1 MRTEWKGYLKFRL
14 VTIPIKMYGA
24 ITAKKTVPFHLLH
37 KTCKSRIRHQNFCPT
52 DNRVVGEEEIIRG
65 YEYGKDMY
73 VIVTD
78 EDIEKAKLESTE
90 VIEVLKM
97 VGDDQIGP
105 IYYSGSHYLAPDGNV
120 AAEAFALFL
129 RAMEDA
135 GRTALARV
143 VLRNREHLFA
153 IKPYNGA
160 MIAYS
165 LHYPEQ
171 IIGMDGVEGLDE
183 LAKVKIDS
191 ENLKM
196 AGDLVKNMSGDFKPG
211 EFTDQYNRTLME
223 IIRAKAEGGEIKA
236 TPRLEGA
243 KVINLMEALK
253 KSVQK
258 EAGVSPG
265 KAMKGMATAG
275 LKRPPGP
282 KRKKEAHA

>member
-24 ITAKKTVPFHLLH
+24 ISAKKTVPFHLLH

-52 DNRVVGEEEIIRG
+52 DNRVVSDEEIIRG

-78 EDIEKAKLESTE
+78 EDIAKAKLESTE

-97 VGDDQIGP
+97 VRDDQIGP
-105 IYYSGSHYLAPDGNV
+105 IYYSGSHYLAPDGSV
-120 AAEAFALFL
+120 AAEAFVLFL

-160 MIAYS
+160 MIAYA

-171 IIGMDGVEGLDE
+171 IIGMDGIEGLEE
-183 LAKVKIDS
+183 LEKVKIDA
-191 ENLKM
+191 ENVRM
-196 AGDLVKNMSGDFKPG
+196 ARDLIKNMSGDFVPD

-223 IIRAKAEGGEIKA
+223 IIRAKAEGGEIRA
-236 TPRLEGA
+236 TPRVEGA
-243 KVINLMEALK
+243 KIINLMEALK
-253 KSVQK
+253 KSVQ
-258 EAGVSPG
+258 EARPE
-265 KAMKGMATAG
+265 KARKGMATAG
-275 LKRPPGP
+275 LKKPSGQ
-282 KRKKEAHA
+282 KGKKEAHA

>member
-52 DNRVVGEEEIIRG
+52 DHRVVTDEEIIRG

-78 EDIEKAKLESTE
+78 EDIEKAKIESTE

-97 VGDDQIGP
+97 VQDDQIGP
-105 IYYSGSHYLAPDGNV
+105 IYYSGSHYLAPDGSV
-120 AAEAFALFL
+120 AAEAFVLFL

-153 IKPYNGA
+153 IKPYNGVL
-160 MIAYS
+160 IAYS

-171 IIGMDGVEGLDE
+171 IIGMDGIEGLDE
-183 LAKVKIDS
+183 VKKVKIDA
-191 ENLKM
+191 ENVKM
-196 AGDLVKNMSGDFKPG
+196 ARDLIKNMSGDFVPG
-211 EFTDQYNRTLME
+211 EFTDQYNHTLME
-223 IIRAKAEGGEIKA
+223 IIRTKAEGGEIKV
-236 TPRLEGA
+236 TPRVEGA
-243 KVINLMEALK
+243 KVINLMDALK
-253 KSVQK
+253 KSVQ
-258 EAGVSPG
+258 ESQARPE
-265 KAMKGMATAG
+265 KARKGMATAG
-275 LKRPPGP
+275 LKKLPGP

>member
-37 KTCKSRIRHQNFCPT
+37 EKCKSRIRHQNFCPT
-52 DNRVVGEEEIIRG
+52 DGRVVADEEIVRG

-78 EDIEKAKLESTE
+78 EEIEKAKMESTE

-97 VGDDQIGP
+97 VKDDQIGP
-105 IYYSGSHYLAPDGNV
+105 IYYSGSHYLAPDGKV
-120 AAEAFALFL
+120 AAEAFVLFL

-160 MIAYS
+160 LIAYG
-165 LHYPEQ
+165 LHYYEQ
-171 IIGMDGVEGLDE
+171 IIGMDGIEGLE
-183 LAKVKIDS
+183 GLEKIKVDA

-196 AGDLVKNMSGDFKPG
+196 ARDLIKNMSGDFIPD
-211 EFTDQYNRTLME
+211 EFADQYNRTLLE
-223 IIRAKAEGGEIKA
+223 IIREKAEGGEIKT
-236 TPRLEGA
+236 TPRVEGA
-243 KVINLMEALK
+243 KIINLMEALK
-253 KSVQK
+253 KSVR
-258 EAGVSPG
+258 EAEHKPE
-265 KAMKGMATAG
+265 KAKKGMATAG

-282 KRKKEAHA
+282 GRKKEAHA

>member
-37 KTCKSRIRHQNFCPT
+37 EKCKSRIRHQNFCPT
-52 DNRVVGEEEIIRG
+52 DGRVVADEEIVRG

-78 EDIEKAKLESTE
+78 EEIEKAKMESTE

-97 VGDDQIGP
+97 VKDDQIGP
-105 IYYSGSHYLAPDGNV
+105 IYYSGSHYLAPDGKV
-120 AAEAFALFL
+120 AAEAFVLFL

-160 MIAYS
+160 LIAYA
-165 LHYPEQ
+165 LHYHEQ
-171 IIGMDGVEGLDE
+171 ISGMDGIEGLEE
-183 LAKVKIDS
+183 LEKIKVDA
-191 ENLKM
+191 ENLNM
-196 AGDLVKNMSGDFKPG
+196 ARDLIKNMSGDFIPD
-211 EFTDQYNRTLME
+211 EFADQYNRTLME
-223 IIRAKAEGGEIKA
+223 IIREKAEGGEIKT
-236 TPRLEGA
+236 TPRVEGA
-243 KVINLMEALK
+243 KIINLMEALK
-253 KSVQK
+253 KSVR
-258 EAGVSPG
+258 EAEHKPE
-265 KAMKGMATAG
+265 KAKKGMATAG

-282 KRKKEAHA
+282 RRKKEAHA

>member
-14 VTIPIKMYGA
+14 VAIPIKMYGA
-24 ITAKKTVPFHLLH
+24 ITAKRTVPFHLLH
-37 KTCKSRIRHQNFCPT
+37 KACKSRIRHQNFCPT
-52 DNRVVGEEEIIRG
+52 EGRVVSDEEIVRG

-78 EDIEKAKLESTE
+78 EELAKAKMESTE
-90 VIEVLKM
+90 VIEVLKL
-97 VGDDQIGP
+97 VKDDQIGP
-105 IYYSGSHYLAPDGNV
+105 IYYSGSHYLAPDGSV
-120 AAEAFALFL
+120 AAEAFVLFL
-129 RAMEDA
+129 KAMEDE

-153 IKPYNGA
+153 IKPHHQV

-171 IIGMDGVEGLDE
+171 IIGTDGIEGLKE
-183 LAKVKIDS
+183 LEKVKVDS
-191 ENLKM
+191 ENMKM
-196 AGDLVKNMSGDFKPG
+196 ARDLIKTMSG
-211 EFTDQYNRTLME
+211 EFIPDEFADQYNRTLME
-223 IIRAKAEGGEIKA
+223 IIRTKAEGGEIKA
-236 TPRLEGA
+236 APRLEGA

-253 KSVQK
+253 KSMQ
-258 EAGVSPG
+258 EAGPG
-265 KAMKGMATAG
+265 PEKARKGMATAG

>member
-37 KTCKSRIRHQNFCPT
+37 EKCKSRIRHQNFCPT
-52 DNRVVGEEEIIRG
+52 DGRVVSDEEIVRG

-78 EDIEKAKLESTE
+78 EEIEKAKMESTE

-97 VGDDQIGP
+97 VKDDQIGP
-105 IYYSGSHYLAPDGNV
+105 IYYSGSHYLAPDGKV
-120 AAEAFALFL
+120 AAEAFVLFL

-160 MIAYS
+160 LIAYG
-165 LHYPEQ
+165 LHYYEQ
-171 IIGMDGVEGLDE
+171 IIGMDGIEGLE
-183 LAKVKIDS
+183 GLEKIKVDA

-196 AGDLVKNMSGDFKPG
+196 ARDLIKNMSGDFIPD
-211 EFTDQYNRTLME
+211 EFADQYNRTLLE
-223 IIRAKAEGGEIKA
+223 IIREKAEGGEIKT
-236 TPRLEGA
+236 TPRVEGA
-243 KVINLMEALK
+243 KIINLMEALK
-253 KSVQK
+253 KSVR
-258 EAGVSPG
+258 EAEHKPE
-265 KAMKGMATAG
+265 KAKKGMATAG

-282 KRKKEAHA
+282 GRKKEAHA

>member
-52 DNRVVGEEEIIRG
+52 DNRVVSDEEIVRG

-78 EDIEKAKLESTE
+78 EDIAKAKLESTE

-97 VGDDQIGP
+97 VEDGQIGP

-120 AAEAFALFL
+120 AAEAFVLFL

-153 IKPYNGA
+153 IKPHNGA

-171 IIGMDGVEGLDE
+171 IIGMKGIEGLEE
-183 LAKVKIDS
+183 LGKIKVDA
-191 ENLKM
+191 ENKKM
-196 AGDLVKNMSGDFKPG
+196 AGDLIKNMSGEFVPD
-211 EFTDQYNRTLME
+211 EFTDQYNRTLMD

-236 TPRLEGA
+236 MPRVEGA

-253 KSVQK
+253 KSVQ
-258 EAGVSPG
+258 EAQHGPE
-265 KAMKGMATAG
+265 KARKGMATAG
-275 LKRPPGP
+275 LKRPQGP
-282 KRKKEAHA
+282 RRKKEAHA

>member
-37 KTCKSRIRHQNFCPT
+37 EPCKSRIRHQNFCPT
-52 DNRVVGEEEIIRG
+52 HNKVVGDQEIVRG

-78 EDIEKAKLESTE
+78 EDLEKAKMESTE

-97 VGDDQIGP
+97 IKDDQIGP

-120 AAEAFALFL
+120 AAEAFVLFL

-153 IKPYNGA
+153 IKPYDSVL
-160 MIAYS
+160 IAYS

-171 IIGMDGVEGLDE
+171 IVGMDGIEGLEE
-183 LAKVKIDS
+183 LKKVKVDA
-191 ENLKM
+191 ENVKM
-196 AGDLVKNMSGDFKPG
+196 AGDLIKNMSGDFIPG
-211 EFTDQYNRTLME
+211 EFADQYNRTLME
-223 IIRAKAEGGEIKA
+223 IIREKAVGGEIKA
-236 TPRLEGA
+236 TPRVEGA

-253 KSVQK
+253 KSVH
-258 EAGVSPG
+258 EAQTRPE
-265 KAMKGMATAG
+265 KAKKGMATAG
-275 LKRPPGP
+275 LKSKTGP
-282 KRKKEAHA
+282 RRKKEAHA

>member
-37 KTCKSRIRHQNFCPT
+37 EKCKSRIRHQNFCPT
-52 DNRVVGEEEIIRG
+52 DGRVVADEEIVRG

-78 EDIEKAKLESTE
+78 EEIEKAKMESTE

-97 VGDDQIGP
+97 VKDDQIGP
-105 IYYSGSHYLAPDGNV
+105 IYYSGSHYLAPDGKV
-120 AAEAFALFL
+120 AAEAFVLFL

-160 MIAYS
+160 LIAYG
-165 LHYPEQ
+165 LHYYEQ
-171 IIGMDGVEGLDE
+171 IIGMDGIEGLE
-183 LAKVKIDS
+183 GLEKVKVDA

-196 AGDLVKNMSGDFKPG
+196 ARDLIKNMSGDFIPD
-211 EFTDQYNRTLME
+211 EFADQYNRTLLE
-223 IIRAKAEGGEIKA
+223 IIREKAEGGEIKT
-236 TPRLEGA
+236 TPRVEGA
-243 KVINLMEALK
+243 KIINLMEALK
-253 KSVQK
+253 KSVR
-258 EAGVSPG
+258 EAEHKPE
-265 KAMKGMATAG
+265 KAKKGMATAG

-282 KRKKEAHA
+282 GRKKEAHA

>member
-37 KTCKSRIRHQNFCPT
+37 KTCKSRIRHQNYCPT
-52 DNRVVGEEEIIRG
+52 DNRVVSDEEIVRG

-78 EDIEKAKLESTE
+78 EDIAKAKLESTE

-97 VGDDQIGP
+97 VEENQIGP
-105 IYYSGSHYLAPDGNV
+105 IYYSGSHYLAPDGKV
-120 AAEAFALFL
+120 AAEAFVLFL
-129 RAMEDA
+129 KAMEEV

-153 IKPYNGA
+153 IKPHNGA

-171 IIGMDGVEGLDE
+171 IIEMKGIEGLE
-183 LAKVKIDS
+183 ETQKVKVDAA
-191 ENLKM
+191 NVKM
-196 AGDLVKNMSGDFKPG
+196 ARDLIKNMSG
-211 EFTDQYNRTLME
+211 EFIPDEFPDQYNHTLMD
-223 IIRAKAEGGEIKA
+223 IIRTKAEGGEIKA
-236 TPRLEGA
+236 TPRVEGA

-253 KSVQK
+253 KSVQ
-258 EAGVSPG
+258 EAQPG
-265 KAMKGMATAG
+265 PARKGMATAG
-275 LKRPPGP
+275 LKKPHT